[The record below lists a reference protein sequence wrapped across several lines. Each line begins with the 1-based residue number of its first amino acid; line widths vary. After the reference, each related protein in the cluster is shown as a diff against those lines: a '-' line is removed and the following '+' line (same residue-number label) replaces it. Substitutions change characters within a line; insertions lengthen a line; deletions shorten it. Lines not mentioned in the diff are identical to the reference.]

1 MNDTTQS
8 ACILKE
14 NNNKGILN
22 VDNNK
27 IENGHGG
34 GLNDQLTDQSHH
46 TKHALNH
53 DSDYTRSVC
62 VCFWLLDG
70 ACWLLAVAGVLLP
83 AGC

>member
-1 MNDTTQS
+1 MCVTAQS
-8 ACILKE
+8 AFILHE
-14 NNNKGILN
+14 NKINGTVN
-22 VDNNK
+22 VDNK
-27 IENGHGG
+27 QYANGHGG
-34 GLNDQLTDQSHH
+34 GLNDQKTDQSHH